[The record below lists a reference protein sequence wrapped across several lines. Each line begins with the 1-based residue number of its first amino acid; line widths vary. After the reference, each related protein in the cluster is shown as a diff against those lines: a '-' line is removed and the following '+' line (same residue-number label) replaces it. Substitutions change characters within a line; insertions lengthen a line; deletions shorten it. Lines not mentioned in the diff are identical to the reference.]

1 MSSVREVVAGRL
13 IRATAL
19 ADDTRLASRVVRHEC
34 RAADE
39 ALCINGAQI
48 LPIGRVWSASQS
60 LGLWKKTH
68 YHSLSLGIMIS
79 STSLFKLEAK
89 DFTVITSER

>member
-48 LPIGRVWSASQS
+48 
-60 LGLWKKTH
+60 
-68 YHSLSLGIMIS
+68 HSLSLGIMIS

-89 DFTVITSER
+89 DITVITSER